1 MSPCAWLWVNLPRV
15 LPTKELIEKGEIN
28 ASIIL
33 GGEARYKQL
42 RSIIEE
48 RKFSEIELNE
58 NPDFYIKAKEDL
70 YTEEELKNLGSMAV
84 GYYASI
90 ETAIRKNDQEGVEEH
105 KEKIA
110 SMYEEFSKIAAANDD
125 GWINKPYSKE
135 EILNSSQKNK
145 MLAFPY
151 NKLHCTSWNVN
162 QSAALII
169 CSEELADKLGIDMD
183 KRVYPISSAE
193 NNHMIAIQQRP
204 KLYESLGMNYAAQH
218 IKDEIKRQG
227 IKIDAYDLYSC
238 FPAAVKM
245 FSKSLG
251 LDENKNESIT
261 GSMAYAG
268 GPLNSFV
275 LHSTVRMIQK
285 IRNLEVNYGL
295 VTGVSGMMT
304 KQSFC
309 IWGKKYKES
318 FVYKDVTDKAKIKEI
333 TPNIPIISEESVDLK
348 IRNNLKTYWLLDPI
362 DGTKEY
368 ISGKDVYTL
377 NAGLII
383 DCLPSVGIIGVPK
396 KNRRTNE
403 ILKLLALEDKSHAYA
418 RTLSG
423 GMRRRLLI
431 AKAMV
436 HQPPIL
442 ILDEPTAG
450 VDVELRNNLW
460 ENVKALNKEGVTIIL
475 TTHYLIE
482 AQEMCDRIAIINKA
496 DLVALDTTEKLL
508 DRIKTKKINK
518 II

>member
-1 MSPCAWLWVNLPRV
+1 MQNRSVVIGISAIKQKGNFEDLDEALILMDKAVKNAINDSGNASIKDHIDEIRVPKGFWRYRDPGKWIAKNNNFKKIPTTYVTKIGVLQQNLINESC
-15 LPTKELIEKGEIN
+15 LKIEKGEIN

-90 ETAIRKNDQEGVEEH
+90 ETAIRKNDQEGIEEH

-110 SMYEEFSKIAAANDD
+110 SMYEGFSNIAAANDD

-169 CSEELADKLGIDMD
+169 CSEELANELEIDNK
-183 KRVYPISSAE
+183 KRVYPIASSE
-193 NNHMIAIQQRP
+193 NNHMIAVQQRP
-204 KLYESLGMNYAAQH
+204 KLFESLGMSYAANS
-218 IKDEIKRQG
+218 IN
-227 IKIDAYDLYSC
+227 KIMERFNISLDAYDLYSC

-245 FSKSLG
+245 FSKSLNLG
-251 LDENKNESIT
+251 SEIPKTIT
-261 GSMAYAG
+261 GSMPYAG

-275 LHSTVRMIQK
+275 LHSTVKMIEK
-285 IRNLEVNYGL
+285 IRASEVKHGL

-309 IWGKKYKES
+309 VWGKGYQEK
-318 FVYKDVTDKAKIKEI
+318 FVFDDVTEKAKLDENPIKLSNITEGEGEI
-333 TPNIPIISEESVDLK
+333 IGYTVIEESVNAQKAVLYLDDEK
-348 IRNNLKTYWLLDPI
+348 KHRKVVSSHDKEFINLLLE
-362 DGTKEY
+362 KEWV
-368 ISGKDVYTL
+368 GKKVGFK
-377 NAGLII
+377 AGQIV
-383 DCLPSVGIIGVPK
+383 S
-396 KNRRTNE
+396 
-403 ILKLLALEDKSHAYA
+403 Y
-418 RTLSG
+418 
-423 GMRRRLLI
+423 
-431 AKAMV
+431 
-436 HQPPIL
+436 
-442 ILDEPTAG
+442 
-450 VDVELRNNLW
+450 
-460 ENVKALNKEGVTIIL
+460 
-475 TTHYLIE
+475 
-482 AQEMCDRIAIINKA
+482 
-496 DLVALDTTEKLL
+496 
-508 DRIKTKKINK
+508 
-518 II
+518 